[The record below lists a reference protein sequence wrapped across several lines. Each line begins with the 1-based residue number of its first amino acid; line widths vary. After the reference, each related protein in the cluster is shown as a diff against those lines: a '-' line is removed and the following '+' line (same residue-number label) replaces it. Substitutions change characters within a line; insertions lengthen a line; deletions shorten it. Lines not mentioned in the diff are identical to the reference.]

1 MQQSHFTPTYLT
13 KRNKIIYSHK
23 DCAWMFLATLSVKAK
38 SWKQSKYLSIGE
50 WINKLSSIH
59 AVDTVCT
66 THQLKTWII
75 SIYNDMT
82 ESQNH

>member
-1 MQQSHFTPTYLT
+1 MNVLGNFICKSQ
-13 KRNKIIYSHK
+13 
-23 DCAWMFLATLSVKAK
+23 

-66 THQLKTWII
+66 THQLKT
-75 SIYNDMT
+75 
-82 ESQNH
+82 